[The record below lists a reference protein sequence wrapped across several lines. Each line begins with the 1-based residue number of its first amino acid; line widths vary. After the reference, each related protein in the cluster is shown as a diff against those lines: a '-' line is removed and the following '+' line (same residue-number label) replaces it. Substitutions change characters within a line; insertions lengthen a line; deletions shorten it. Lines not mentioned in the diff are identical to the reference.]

1 MPATLEELSDQINR
15 IEKYL
20 KTLINVNLEL
30 VEEVEP
36 EKWEIED
43 IEERRKDEFI
53 NWKLIENE
61 L

>member
-36 EKWEIED
+36 EKWEVED
-43 IEERRKDEFI
+43 IEERKKDEFVD
-53 NWKLIENE
+53 WKSIENE